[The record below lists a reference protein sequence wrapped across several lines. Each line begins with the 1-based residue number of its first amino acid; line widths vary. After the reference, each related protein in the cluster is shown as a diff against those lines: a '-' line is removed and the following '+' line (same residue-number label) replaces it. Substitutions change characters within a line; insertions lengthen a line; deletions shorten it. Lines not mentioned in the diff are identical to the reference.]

1 VNPRYR
7 KRQQYKEPHNY
18 AKLLL
23 QSEKALENL
32 SRKIRTEI
40 QHSEMLELALEA
52 ERAANA
58 GVLSFSAKPSTFG
71 LDSLPS
77 RDSQNHPVPRPR
89 TYSEGNKP
97 FITPHIPAYKELKR
111 FELRNVSEVFPPWKA
126 LHSHMRTHLFRRR
139 VPVDYLTFCEGEF
152 KKAPTSSV
160 NPLDLSARDLAQ
172 NSLQFLENLA
182 DTTMSRIKKY
192 PIIAQ
197 RASCQ
202 ASCSDEPSEEKFH
215 DSQSSTSKSTAFG
228 PELSSRLPQKS
239 TIRGHP
245 LDVVPGVFRPDS
257 IESEPPTIDG
267 EPPKHAPTML
277 GGNKQYRY
285 HRENVQDPGVDAVV
299 LPTKNLKE
307 NSIHDR
313 VSDEKTRL
321 LTDSASGP
329 FSEKVGSLKST
340 ETITRTP
347 RRDHASSNRNS
358 GFETPSGLRD
368 IRERRDLR
376 SSRRDVL
383 TPVLSSAHYEPS
395 SIVESCSV
403 DGEEANDGK
412 PTMATRTL
420 EMDHTLFLALPT
432 ISGRPKESADGR
444 ELDYDDL
451 ARRKLLQTRLEVF
464 PVVKTNAGDKQSVFL
479 GNFQSRESR
488 LGEEKKETDVLCSS
502 DERLYEG
509 SGNYSTAESVVEKSI
524 GNEVEGIRVEM
535 PRNNMR
541 DPISCD
547 LECCDEESS
556 ESTTLRNIHNEVSSL
571 VSTTSVGGVAPQEK
585 SLTRRRRLGCEAS
598 QQTHRG
604 TPKLFQNHAICHSF
618 TSPDENF
625 QVAVEAMMAGFSPTS
640 PSWRRTP
647 YFGEQ
652 ENDEFLTNFFYC
664 TRHGGDVQMKARNI
678 RGRMCIDDDIGVDA
692 VCSDLYQIFSS
703 RPGGS
708 ASGKSQ
714 PRIRAVSLDARVPS
728 ESFKS
733 WLGAVENLFSRCG
746 SSSETVVGKSTP
758 DQAQFEPPHLK
769 KTSNWEDSRG

>member
-1 VNPRYR
+1 MAHLPKLPKGSKRVVYVDLNEELDEAEEEIDLNFWLPREASLTALCRGDCNVASDAACEHPGVINNALCTQRAHGALNTSLCSVDAVNDITRQWPASEPYALANPSGSDVNPRYR

-277 GGNKQYRY
+277 GGKQT
-285 HRENVQDPGVDAVV
+285 VP
-299 LPTKNLKE
+299 LP
-307 NSIHDR
+307 
-313 VSDEKTRL
+313 
-321 LTDSASGP
+321 
-329 FSEKVGSLKST
+329 
-340 ETITRTP
+340 
-347 RRDHASSNRNS
+347 
-358 GFETPSGLRD
+358 
-368 IRERRDLR
+368 
-376 SSRRDVL
+376 
-383 TPVLSSAHYEPS
+383 
-395 SIVESCSV
+395 
-403 DGEEANDGK
+403 
-412 PTMATRTL
+412 
-420 EMDHTLFLALPT
+420 
-432 ISGRPKESADGR
+432 
-444 ELDYDDL
+444 
-451 ARRKLLQTRLEVF
+451 
-464 PVVKTNAGDKQSVFL
+464 
-479 GNFQSRESR
+479 
-488 LGEEKKETDVLCSS
+488 
-502 DERLYEG
+502 
-509 SGNYSTAESVVEKSI
+509 
-524 GNEVEGIRVEM
+524 
-535 PRNNMR
+535 
-541 DPISCD
+541 
-547 LECCDEESS
+547 
-556 ESTTLRNIHNEVSSL
+556 
-571 VSTTSVGGVAPQEK
+571 
-585 SLTRRRRLGCEAS
+585 
-598 QQTHRG
+598 
-604 TPKLFQNHAICHSF
+604 
-618 TSPDENF
+618 
-625 QVAVEAMMAGFSPTS
+625 
-640 PSWRRTP
+640 
-647 YFGEQ
+647 
-652 ENDEFLTNFFYC
+652 
-664 TRHGGDVQMKARNI
+664 
-678 RGRMCIDDDIGVDA
+678 
-692 VCSDLYQIFSS
+692 
-703 RPGGS
+703 
-708 ASGKSQ
+708 
-714 PRIRAVSLDARVPS
+714 
-728 ESFKS
+728 
-733 WLGAVENLFSRCG
+733 
-746 SSSETVVGKSTP
+746 
-758 DQAQFEPPHLK
+758 
-769 KTSNWEDSRG
+769 